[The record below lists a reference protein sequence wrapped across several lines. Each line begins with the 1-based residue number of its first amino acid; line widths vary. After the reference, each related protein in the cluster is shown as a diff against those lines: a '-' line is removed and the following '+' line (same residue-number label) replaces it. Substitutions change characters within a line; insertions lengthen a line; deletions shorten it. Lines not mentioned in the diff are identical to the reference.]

1 MYPERPLSWPHDM
14 LWPHLL
20 LLVCYRPFRLRLRRN
35 AAVFSPSFTVINE
48 SGPTFADVSHIYSGT
63 LEGVLILY
71 SHQYTCMHVTMCL
84 MSPLGER
91 GSSCHGSVIHGQFEG
106 SIHTANGTYHIEPTD
121 RYTSIPTDHHSIIYH
136 EDDMGKTFCFFFFS
150 REVKTHWQ
158 ISYHRQLDSRNDMTQ
173 KNSPWVRKAMD
184 VYEVRRNYLIWK

>member
-1 MYPERPLSWPHDM
+1 MGVRYYL
-14 LWPHLL
+14 LLL
-20 LLVCYRPFRLRLRRN
+20 LLVDYRECMTGAVRALSPYIKHYEGLSYDRGDLHRKHLRARRSTHPQDSLLHLDFVAFHRPFRLRLRRN

-63 LEGVLILY
+63 LE
-71 SHQYTCMHVTMCL
+71 
-84 MSPLGER
+84 GER

-136 EDDMGKTFCFFFFS
+136 EDDMGPHAHIHLI
-150 REVKTHWQ
+150 THRTLC
-158 ISYHRQLDSRNDMTQ
+158 ISHKKQLGLF
-173 KNSPWVRKAMD
+173 
-184 VYEVRRNYLIWK
+184 E